1 MTDITSHTSLQKVYH
16 KINRFVFIRWHL
28 GSCNMKYTPVN
39 RGFDTFYGFFDALE
53 DYYSHRVEYNVSDVL
68 FSGLDSWNQTS
79 EYLEPILDKNNTFS
93 QVSPI
98 DFFSLASILSST
110 VFLVYV

>member
-1 MTDITSHTSLQKVYH
+1 
-16 KINRFVFIRWHL
+16 
-28 GSCNMKYTPVN
+28 MKYTPVN

-79 EYLEPILDKNNTFS
+79 EFLEPILNKNGTFS
-93 QVSPI
+93 QVCEYCNQSQCSGTI
-98 DFFSLASILSST
+98 HIIIYC
-110 VFLVYV
+110 V